1 MTIGSFACFCIKH
14 DGLPFYVAK
23 REGIIVKKPV
33 FYTEI
38 AYVLGV
44 LLLALATALMEQG
57 AFGMS
62 IVVAPAYVVHLKLS
76 EIWPWVTFGMAEYVL
91 QTLILS
97 VTLLIVGRVR
107 LTWLLAFGTT
117 ALYSLALDGFLLITA
132 LIPTLFAVR
141 VAIYALG
148 FCLCVT
154 AVGLILHGYLPP
166 SAYDLYAKLV
176 TIKTGRPLSVVKTTY
191 DLVSLA
197 VAVGLSLWFFGGIR
211 GVGVGTV
218 AGALLGG
225 VCIRKVMEWLGG
237 LFDFRDLLPW
247 RRHFE

>member
-1 MTIGSFACFCIKH
+1 M
-14 DGLPFYVAK
+14 
-23 REGIIVKKPV
+23 KKPV

-62 IVVAPAYVVHLKLS
+62 IVVAPAYVVHLKLVEMWS
-76 EIWPWVTFGMAEYVL
+76 WFSFGVAEFVCQTMVLAITF
-91 QTLILS
+91 I
-97 VTLLIVGRVR
+97 IVGRVR

-117 ALYSLALDGFLLITA
+117 ALYSLALDGFLLVTA
-132 LIPTLFAVR
+132 LIPTLLAVR
-141 VAIYALG
+141 IAVYVLG
-148 FCLCVT
+148 FALCVT

-176 TIKTGRPLSVVKTTY
+176 TAKTGRPLSVVKTTY

-225 VCIRKVMEWLGG
+225 ICIRRTMEWLGR
-237 LFDFRDLLPW
+237 LFDFRDRLPW
-247 RRHFE
+247 GRHFE

>member
-1 MTIGSFACFCIKH
+1 M
-14 DGLPFYVAK
+14 
-23 REGIIVKKPV
+23 KKPV

-76 EIWPWVTFGMAEYVL
+76 EIWPWVTFGVAEYML

-97 VTLLIVGRVR
+97 ITLLIVGRVR

-132 LIPTLFAVR
+132 LIPPLLAVR
-141 VAIYALG
+141 VAVYLLG

-176 TIKTGRPLSVVKTTY
+176 TAKTGRPLSVVKTTY
-191 DLVSLA
+191 DLVSLV
-197 VAVGLSLWFFGGIR
+197 VAVGLSLLFFGDIR

-225 VCIRKVMEWLGG
+225 VCIRKVMEWLDC
-237 LFDFRDLLPW
+237 LFLFRDLLPW